1 METVQQDQAQE
12 IFKLTFLRTSLGPDR
27 PATSD
32 ARFLPQNE
40 IHELP
45 CEPHFLVYSK
55 TASDRTTQAYFT
67 PYKWLPIGGVI
78 LRLTVGT
85 LHERLCQRATRSA
98 CFRRCTALWSA
109 EPERRTG
116 SCGIRQTGSNGFG
129 SVASRGMRCQ
139 WIWGSW
145 LPRSS

>member
-32 ARFLPQNE
+32 ARLLPQNE

-55 TASDRTTQAYFT
+55 TAPDRTAHAYFT
-67 PYKWLPIGGVI
+67 PYKWLPIGEKFFASLSELFTRGCVSVPHGVPASGGARRSGVQS
-78 LRLTVGT
+78 LKEGLV
-85 LHERLCQRATRSA
+85 RAEYA
-98 CFRRCTALWSA
+98 RRA
-109 EPERRTG
+109 PTG
-116 SCGIRQTGSNGFG
+116 SD
-129 SVASRGMRCQ
+129 
-139 WIWGSW
+139 
-145 LPRSS
+145 P